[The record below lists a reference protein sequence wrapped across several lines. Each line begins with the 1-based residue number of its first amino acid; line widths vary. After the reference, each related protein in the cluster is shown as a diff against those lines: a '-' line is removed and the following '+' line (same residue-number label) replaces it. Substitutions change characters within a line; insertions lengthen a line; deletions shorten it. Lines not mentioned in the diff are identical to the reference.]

1 MLLSYF
7 FKIPFRESEMRKLK
21 KEGKCAVIRKGESQ
35 ELQWEQCINQLAKT
49 LDQFCLGYGMT
60 MVKEAF
66 YSFNNNN

>member
-1 MLLSYF
+1 
-7 FKIPFRESEMRKLK
+7 MRKLK
-21 KEGKCAVIRKGESQ
+21 KEGKCAVIRKGEPQ